1 MGCVEDRVPLQSL
14 PCRSTAVTKRKEK
27 SEGSQ
32 DVCVL
37 EIQTSERWYL
47 LAVKG
52 SRDNFLG

>member
-1 MGCVEDRVPLQSL
+1 MGCVEDGVPLQSL

-37 EIQTSERWYL
+37 EIH
-47 LAVKG
+47 
-52 SRDNFLG
+52 